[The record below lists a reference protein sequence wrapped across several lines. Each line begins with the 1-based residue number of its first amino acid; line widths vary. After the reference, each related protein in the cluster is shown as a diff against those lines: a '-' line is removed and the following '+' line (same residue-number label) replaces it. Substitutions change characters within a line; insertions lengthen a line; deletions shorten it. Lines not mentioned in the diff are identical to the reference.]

1 MKRIYTLLLAISM
14 AFSGFAQTEVSLR
27 LDHFLGTEAFSFNES
42 VSNNLDVEFEVT
54 RMQYYLSEFTLVHD
68 GGQEIALDELFIL
81 VNAEEAVDVV
91 LGDFPITEFEAIK
104 FHVGVGPDFN
114 FLDPATYAMGD
125 PLGFVQPSM
134 HWSWTAGYRY
144 VAYEG
149 NVGSNFEFIFQ
160 LHGGGTDNFFETEV
174 AYPATAADGA
184 IAIKLAGDYLRL
196 MDDIDV
202 TGGVISHGITG
213 DAKKA
218 LENMRDFVFTV
229 NDNSTSVSELAV
241 DLTWDVFPNPSLDG
255 QFTVQWESPS
265 INRVD
270 LQVFDVLGQRVLFTP
285 GLAAGDQTTLQLDR
299 TGTYFV
305 QLSNEGKT
313 VATQMVQVQ

>member
-1 MKRIYTLLLAISM
+1 MKRIYTLFFAMAM

-27 LDHFLGTEAFSFNES
+27 LDHFLGTDGFTFDEV
-42 VSNNLDVEFEVT
+42 VSNNLDVDIEVT

-68 GGQEIALDELFIL
+68 GGQEIALDDLFIL
-81 VNAEEAVDVV
+81 VNAAEPVDVV

-104 FHVGVGPDFN
+104 FHVGVGPDYN
-114 FLDPATYAMGD
+114 FLDPSTYEMGD

-144 VAYEG
+144 VAFEG

-174 AYPATAADGA
+174 AYPATAVDGA

-196 MDDIDV
+196 LDDIDV

-213 DAKKA
+213 EAKKA

-229 NDNSTSVSELAV
+229 NDNPTSVSGLAI
-241 DLTWDVFPNPSLDG
+241 DLTWKVFPNPSVDG
-255 QFTVQWESPS
+255 QFTIQWESPAL
-265 INRVD
+265 NQVD
-270 LQVFDVLGQRVLFTP
+270 LQIFNILGQRVYFAP
-285 GLAAGDQTTLQLDR
+285 SLATGNQMTLRLDKF
-299 TGTYFV
+299 GTYFV
-305 QLSNEGKT
+305 QLTNEGRT
-313 VATQMVQVQ
+313 VATQMIQVQ